1 MAKKCKIKLSE
12 NFYFPKTLFFFLR
25 NFEVEKFAYII
36 YIENKIEYDCR
47 FLHEQEDIA
56 YSFLGINFV
65 RWKLNQ
71 LIPKGEKNGT
81 QKLYE
86 SC

>member
-1 MAKKCKIKLSE
+1 MQKNAKLNFLKIS
-12 NFYFPKTLFFFLR
+12 YFSKRFFFFFCENLR
-25 NFEVEKFAYII
+25 SKSLHN
-36 YIENKIEYDCR
+36 IENKIEYDCR

-71 LIPKGEKNGT
+71 LISKRRKNGT